1 MLRYLSILLA
11 VASFSPSPALR
22 AVPKPHAVPERNM
35 DERSAERT
43 LDNNEEFTLRKGH
56 EHAGIRR
63 NQWNKSD

>member
-11 VASFSPSPALR
+11 VSPSPALR

-43 LDNNEEFTLRKGH
+43 IDNNEEFTLRKGH